1 MKRTLFY
8 LAGLLSLASVAK
20 ANLNVIN
27 GTFEAIDISAQ
38 HFTAVWQN
46 APYLKKKQSPQVVT
60 LYRNTPIWGGCSGN
74 RGVGN
79 RGHVEGSQWC
89 SYTNTISLVVEQLQ
103 DIYSRYEDGAIFY
116 VVAHE
121 FAHAFQT
128 YNRQTYQWTRLP
140 DPMNELQA
148 DCYAGMFARSAEK
161 KLKIDLKDYF
171 EMAGAAYYVG
181 SSSSKTHG
189 RPTQR
194 RHALLLGSGFF
205 KRTSCEVK
213 DIQSIAY
220 ASDSEL
226 ERRYLSLFGSP
237 SLGINSLKSN
247 SFKSGPSY
255 KNSISDF
262 TKEPVSESNNIIS
275 DSHVPSKFL
284 RVFEKLIQTFKTN

>member
-1 MKRTLFY
+1 MKKTLFY

-20 ANLNVIN
+20 ANPNVLN

-46 APYLKKKQSPQVVT
+46 SSYLRGKRSPQVVA

-74 RGVGN
+74 PGDGN
-79 RGHVEGSQWC
+79 RGHVSGSQWC
-89 SYTNTISLVVEQLQ
+89 AITNTISLVVEQLQ
-103 DIYSRYEDGAIFY
+103 DIYSRYDDGSIFY

-128 YNRQTYQWTRLP
+128 YDQTRLP
-140 DPMNELQA
+140 DPMHELQA
-148 DCYAGMFARSAEK
+148 DCYAGMFARSAQK

-181 SSSSKTHG
+181 SPGSKTHG
-189 RPTQR
+189 RATQR

-205 KRTSCEVK
+205 KRTNCGLK
-213 DIQSIAY
+213 DIQAIAY
-220 ASDSEL
+220 ASDAQL
-226 ERRYLSLFGSP
+226 ERRYLSLLGSP
-237 SLGINSLKSN
+237 SLGISSLKSN
-247 SFKSGPSY
+247 SFKSGPRY

-262 TKEPVSESNNIIS
+262 TKDPVSESNNVIS
-275 DSHVPSKFL
+275 DSPISSKFS
-284 RVFEKLIQTFKTN
+284 RVFEKLIKTFKTN